1 MARVKCTKCSKWN
14 DGVEVPS
21 IGKYRGIGSGW
32 GGVPTIE
39 QLARFV
45 EQFDLHNCKHC
56 DANLFEQ
63 KLVKLQ
69 NYTPWIVRQLGWVVV
84 LAFPV
89 ILGWSLSKMLGFP
102 DGIMIGITIPS
113 TVLFWWKLGKQSVN

>member
-45 EQFDLHNCKHC
+45 DQFDLHNCKHC
-56 DANLFEQ
+56 GANLFEQ

-69 NYTPWIVRQLGWVVV
+69 NYTPRIVRQLGWAVV

-89 ILGWSLSKMLGFP
+89 ILVWFLSKVLGLS
-102 DGIMIGITIPS
+102 DGIIIGITIPL
-113 TVLFWWKLGKQSVN
+113 TVLSWWILRRQSVN